1 MHYKGMHKGLRGL
14 RGAACRF
21 ADERAQGGVAPMH
34 LAAAQGHL
42 EAVRALLEKGAS
54 LAVQCKMVLV
64 RAEQVG
70 QDVWLDCLEIMVPL
84 LAPGKFMSY
93 SSAHPPG
100 PQGGVP
106 RPPTPRPRT
115 WALPGGTRPWCS

>member
-1 MHYKGMHKGLRGL
+1 MADGHAYRGMQEGLRGL
-14 RGAACRF
+14 RNAACRF

-70 QDVWLDCLEIMVPL
+70 
-84 LAPGKFMSY
+84 F
-93 SSAHPPG
+93 
-100 PQGGVP
+100 
-106 RPPTPRPRT
+106 
-115 WALPGGTRPWCS
+115 

>member
-1 MHYKGMHKGLRGL
+1 MHRLGCTWQLISAHTGDAKGLRGL
-14 RGAACRF
+14 RDAACRF

-64 RAEQVG
+64 RAEQVA
-70 QDVWLDCLEIMVPL
+70 QDMWLLIVHEIMLPL
-84 LAPGKFMSY
+84 LAPGGSGVTACWSFRTLR
-93 SSAHPPG
+93 PG
-100 PQGGVP
+100 HLL
-106 RPPTPRPRT
+106 TP
-115 WALPGGTRPWCS
+115 

>member
-1 MHYKGMHKGLRGL
+1 MSDGHAYREMQKGLRGL
-14 RGAACRF
+14 RDAACRF

-70 QDVWLDCLEIMVPL
+70 HNVCLLILRSCGPFLPLVDHVVLICSPHGAGWGHGSTQLDAA
-84 LAPGKFMSY
+84 APGSC
-93 SSAHPPG
+93 
-100 PQGGVP
+100 QGG
-106 RPPTPRPRT
+106 
-115 WALPGGTRPWCS
+115 